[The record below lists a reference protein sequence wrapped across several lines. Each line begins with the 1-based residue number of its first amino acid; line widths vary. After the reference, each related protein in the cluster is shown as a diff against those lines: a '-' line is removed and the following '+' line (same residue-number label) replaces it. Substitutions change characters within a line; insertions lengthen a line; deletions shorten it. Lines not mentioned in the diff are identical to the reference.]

1 MSRTIPAV
9 PYHHGNVRS
18 KVLTAAVQAIT
29 ERGATAVSF
38 RDLARRVGVTHGAV
52 AHHFGD
58 KTGLLT
64 AVATGGFRLLTGE
77 LALAWE
83 STGRF
88 EKVGQA
94 YVRFATRWPAH
105 FEVMFRPE
113 LHRAED
119 PDLVEAKAAAWQVLF
134 ESAGQVLDAA
144 GGDQLRAAMA
154 AWAYVHGIAVLWRDG
169 NLPPTVGD
177 DPVKLMEE
185 IGPYLFQASDY
196 AKRGRF

>member
-1 MSRTIPAV
+1 MSRTIGAV

-18 KVLTAAVQAIT
+18 KVLTAAVKAIT
-29 ERGATAVSF
+29 EGDATSVSL

-58 KTGLLT
+58 KTGVLT
-64 AVATGGFRLLTGE
+64 ALAAGGFRLLTGE

-88 EKVGQA
+88 EKVGEA

-113 LHRAED
+113 LHRADD
-119 PDLVEAKAAAWQVLF
+119 PELVEAKGAAGRVLF
-134 ESAGQVLDAA
+134 ESARQVVDAT
-144 GGDQLRAAMA
+144 GGDQVHAAVA
-154 AWAYVHGIAVLWRDG
+154 GWAYAHGIAVLWRDG
-169 NLPPTVGD
+169 NLPPEVGN
-177 DPVKLMEE
+177 DPVRLMWE

-196 AKRGRF
+196 AKRGKF